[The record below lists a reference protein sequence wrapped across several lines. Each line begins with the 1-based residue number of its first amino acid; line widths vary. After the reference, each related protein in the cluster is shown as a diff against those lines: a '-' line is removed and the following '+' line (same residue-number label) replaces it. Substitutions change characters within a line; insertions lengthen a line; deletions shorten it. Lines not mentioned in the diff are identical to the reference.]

1 MDKADFLEQFTSYNE
16 LIENALISQNF
27 DRVVSLDVAR
37 REMLHKF
44 TKNNSPDQDL
54 HFFKC
59 LEKCAEDNAKSI
71 SMMIE
76 EMQDTG
82 DVWFAPLEDIAAHC
96 RSLHDSGALTL
107 RRDDL
112 PYYGGASP
120 LPDPLPSSM
129 PKDD

>member
-54 HFFKC
+54 HFFKSAVGPFSC
-59 LEKCAEDNAKSI
+59 
-71 SMMIE
+71 
-76 EMQDTG
+76 
-82 DVWFAPLEDIAAHC
+82 DVGQYVRVPF
-96 RSLHDSGALTL
+96 LTKL
-107 RRDDL
+107 TT
-112 PYYGGASP
+112 
-120 LPDPLPSSM
+120 
-129 PKDD
+129 

>member
-54 HFFKC
+54 HFFKS

-76 EMQDTG
+76 EMQ
-82 DVWFAPLEDIAAHC
+82 EC
-96 RSLHDSGALTL
+96 RRENVTRL
-107 RRDDL
+107 RAFSKYR
-112 PYYGGASP
+112 
-120 LPDPLPSSM
+120 
-129 PKDD
+129 